1 MPGWCRNILTAA
13 RVRPGERVRV
23 LVDEPLGRAAEDMTA
38 AVRGGGAEARLVPF
52 PPERPLREP
61 TADMLESS
69 DWADLS
75 IGLLSRT
82 FAEELPARRLVLDRL
97 LGHGGRAISADGID
111 EPTLYGELSAP
122 MPDLGQQA
130 RRLLDAVNGAREVR
144 VRGAAGTDLT
154 LRIEGRRWLNDAL
167 RLEPGRVANFPGG
180 EICIAPLADGAEGDL
195 VADLTIP
202 WGPSEG
208 LLTEP
213 VRIRFEGGRAR
224 SIEGGAAGERLRLLV
239 EESGAGADVIAELGI
254 GLNPALR
261 PRGHVLFDEKA
272 PAPRTSRSATT
283 PAPTKATIGPP
294 STSTASSPSRS

>member
-1 MPGWCRNILTAA
+1 M
-13 RVRPGERVRV
+13 
-23 LVDEPLGRAAEDMTA
+23 
-38 AVRGGGAEARLVPF
+38 
-52 PPERPLREP
+52 
-61 TADMLESS
+61 
-69 DWADLS
+69 
-75 IGLLSRT
+75 
-82 FAEELPARRLVLDRL
+82 
-97 LGHGGRAISADGID
+97 
-111 EPTLYGELSAP
+111 
-122 MPDLGQQA
+122 
-130 RRLLDAVNGAREVR
+130 NGAREVR

-224 SIEGGAAGERLRLLV
+224 SIEGGAAGERLRLV
-239 EESGAGADVIAELGI
+239 EESGPGADVIAELGI